1 MGRTKSGTTQLAE
14 GDYERL
20 RRATETYREDLVLR
34 LGAEVGLKPAE
45 MSQFKP
51 THVVHR
57 THRGTDLYLLAVPA
71 DGRNAYLPSD
81 VEHDVRKYVRANN
94 IDETERVFPVTP
106 RRLQMLV
113 SSVGERA
120 AEKTG
125 REELVD
131 VSSRDLRWHFA
142 RTLLSDGIHPS
153 IVMRIGG
160 WDRIESLAPL
170 LDDPGEDAILD
181 ALSPES
187 DESDVE
193 PNQVETDRLRQVV
206 ETARTVGSALPTV
219 STRNEVEQTVC
230 DRFSDSALYQF
241 AWIES
246 DTTDAR
252 ASLAA
257 AAGLDEASLEA
268 IRQSLSGRDTD
279 SADRASRTRTVQTA
293 TAADLPTGTARG
305 SLAVVPLVHGETVYG
320 VLYLALDRGDVT
332 DPEADV
338 LLTLGHHIGQAI
350 TAAERRKL
358 LLADTVVQ
366 LEFQCSDH
374 NDLLVR
380 LSADLGC
387 TVRLRGV
394 VPIEA
399 QSLLCFL
406 TVRGAATEA
415 VFDELMAAEAVEN
428 IRLIRDRGEESLL
441 EVALSAG
448 STIMT
453 LTSYDGTVS
462 QFVAEDGVARFAGE
476 FSNETPLRDVM
487 ADLTD
492 TYPDTEL
499 VAKQE
504 IERPARNTADF
515 RQSLATR
522 LTDKQQSVLRAA
534 YLAGYFEWPRGS
546 TAEDLADSIDI
557 SSPTLHQHLRTA
569 QQKLLTSFF
578 DDESEGQDSTLGL

>member
-1 MGRTKSGTTQLAE
+1 MGRSESGTTWLTA

-34 LGAEVGLKPAE
+34 LGAEVGLKPVE
-45 MSQFKP
+45 MSQLKP
-51 THVVHR
+51 AHITRR
-57 THRGTDLYLLAVPA
+57 THRGTDLYLLTVPA
-71 DGRNAYLPSD
+71 DGRDAHLPSD
-81 VEHDVRKYVRANN
+81 VEHDIRKYVRAN
-94 IDETERVFPVTP
+94 DTGETERVLPVTP

-113 SSVGERA
+113 SSIGERA
-120 AEKTG
+120 AEKTSHEG
-125 REELVD
+125 LAD
-131 VSSRDLRWHFA
+131 ISTRDLRRYFA
-142 RTLLSDGIHPS
+142 RTLLSDGVHPS
-153 IVMRIGG
+153 VVMSIGG

-170 LDDPGEDAILD
+170 LDDPDEDTILD
-181 ALSPES
+181 AFSPEP
-187 DESDVE
+187 DESNGHSDRGG
-193 PNQVETDRLRQVV
+193 TDRLQQVV
-206 ETARTVGSALPTV
+206 ETVRSVGSALPSV
-219 STRNEVEQTVC
+219 STRSEVEQTVC
-230 DRFSDSALYQF
+230 DRFSDSEHYQF

-246 DTTDAR
+246 DENDAR
-252 ASLAA
+252 VSLAA

-268 IRQSLSGRDTD
+268 VRQSLSSRGTD
-279 SADRASRTRTVQTA
+279 YAERACHNRAVQTT
-293 TAADLPTGTARG
+293 TAVDLPTGTANG
-305 SLAVVPLVHGETVYG
+305 AVTIVPLLHGETAYG
-320 VLYLALDRGDVT
+320 ALYLALDRANVT
-332 DPEADV
+332 DSEKDV
-338 LLTLGHHIGQAI
+338 LLTLGRHIGQAI
-350 TAAERRKL
+350 TAVERRKL

-366 LEFQCSDH
+366 LEFQCSDDD
-374 NDLLVR
+374 DLLVR

-394 VPIEA
+394 VPIEE

-406 TVRGAATEA
+406 TVRGVTTDA
-415 VFDELMAAEAVEN
+415 VFDELVTAAEVEN

-448 STIMT
+448 STITT

-462 QFVAEDGVARFAGE
+462 RFVAEDGVARFASE

-492 TYPDTEL
+492 AYPDTEL
-499 VAKQE
+499 VAKHE
-504 IERPARNTADF
+504 VERPARNTADF
-515 RQSLATR
+515 RESLATR

-578 DDESEGQDSTLGL
+578 DDDEPETEPRP